1 MNNSEIISELKI
13 VVGEKYVSDR
23 PEIRYLYHY
32 DFITTEPEGKC
43 DIVIIP
49 GSVEEVQAIVKIANK
64 YKIPLVPWVSGMDFG
79 SIATPRRG
87 GIDIIAKVE
96 GEDFPTISKVI
107 LSKIHNIDGVERT
120 STHLVAPL

>member
-1 MNNSEIISELKI
+1 MTLCFIFMKI
-13 VVGEKYVSDR
+13 QAGFIESVINRLNDM
-23 PEIRYLYHY
+23 PE
-32 DFITTEPEGKC
+32 
-43 DIVIIP
+43 
-49 GSVEEVQAIVKIANK
+49 VKEAHA
-64 YKIPLVPWVSGMDFG
+64 V
-79 SIATPRRG
+79 TG